1 MRSSNSSKKHKVD
14 LTNLRGL
21 NVTIMG
27 LGLHGG
33 GVESA
38 KFCASQ
44 GANLLVTDLR
54 SKEILKPS
62 IDQLD
67 DFDITY
73 VLGEHREEDFRNAD
87 LVIKNPG
94 VKPNNPFLQLASQ
107 ISTDIALFLS
117 HYSGPILGITGTK
130 GKSSTASALAFGLK
144 QQFPGTKLGGNIT
157 VSPLSFLNEILSSPR
172 TPVVLELS
180 SFQLGDLRYSSAPL
194 PLMFSGITNIES
206 DHQDYYGSMESY
218 VQDKEVIFLNQQPG
232 SWVCLNGNQTSW
244 TKRFLSHLP
253 NHVTPWCV
261 FSSEPKTHHLLALG
275 ISDPENMG
283 LAWIDESMGY
293 LKHPGM
299 PLTSMVPIIPAQI
312 KVPGDHQKMNLLVAG
327 IGMTRMGMMPD
338 DIVNALGQFPGIP
351 HRLEYLGTIDHVEY
365 YNDSAATIPE
375 AVVMGVQSFKDKP
388 VHLICGGTNKGLDFS
403 PLSTISSKIA
413 SVHLLDGTA
422 TAGILQALLPGQIR
436 TGLFGPFPSLEQVVQ
451 SAKKI
456 AKPGEVILF
465 SPGCASFGLFLNE
478 FDRGNRFRNLFGS
491 LQKEGQL

>member
-1 MRSSNSSKKHKVD
+1 MSSSNSPKKQKVD
-14 LTNLRGL
+14 LTNLKGL
-21 NVTIMG
+21 NITIMG

-38 KFCASQ
+38 RFCASQ
-44 GANLLVTDLR
+44 GANLIVTDLR
-54 SKEILKPS
+54 TKEILKPS
-62 IDQLD
+62 IDKLV

-94 VKPNNPFLQLASQ
+94 VKPSNPYLQIAPQ
-107 ISTDIALFLS
+107 VATDIALFLA

-130 GKSSTASALAFGLK
+130 GKSSTASALAFGLE

-157 VSPLSFLNEILSSPR
+157 VSPLSFLNELQYSPE

-180 SFQLGDLRYSSAPL
+180 SFQLGDLRYSSASL
-194 PLMFSGITNIES
+194 PLVFSGITNIES
-206 DHQDYYGSMESY
+206 DHQDYYGSMETY
-218 VQDKEVIFLNQQPG
+218 VQDKEAIFLNQQPG
-232 SWVCLNGNQTSW
+232 SWVCLNGNQPNW

-261 FSSEPKTHHLLALG
+261 FSSKPNTHDLLALG

-283 LAWIDESMGY
+283 LAWIDDSLGY
-293 LKHPGM
+293 MKRPGK
-299 PLTSMVPIIPAQI
+299 PLTSIVPIIPAQI
-312 KVPGDHQKMNLLVAG
+312 KVPGDHQKMNLMVAG
-327 IGMTRMGMMPD
+327 IGMTKMGIKPE
-338 DIVNALGQFPGIP
+338 DILHFLGQFPGIP
-351 HRLEYLGTIDHVEY
+351 HRIEYLGTIDQVEY

-375 AVVMGVQSFKDKP
+375 AVVMGVQSFKEKP
-388 VHLICGGTNKGLDFS
+388 VHLICGGTNKSLDFS
-403 PLSTISSKIA
+403 PLSTIKSKIA

-422 TAGILQALLPGQIR
+422 TAGIKQALLPGQIGA
-436 TGLFGPFPSLEQVVQ
+436 GLFGPFPSLEQVVQ

-456 AKPGEVILF
+456 AKPGDVILF

-478 FDRGNRFRNLFGS
+478 FDRGNTFRNLFGS